1 MARSWKSRRF
11 LSVIL
16 AVALFF
22 CVAAPVSAT
31 EPEKAEETGTADFVA
46 AAEGEIGGYALSP
59 DFSALVFSSI
69 LPRAEA
75 DASCTWNERT
85 QVASCIPTYD
95 LSGSLNGCVL
105 NLQTDGAATG
115 YMVYS
120 FSGAEA
126 CLVQFGYDGVY
137 CVQGEVLKAPQA
149 GEKVL
154 FVGLDTYLKE
164 KNGNYYDLSSG
175 TALQKAQLAEAR
187 LQMAESAMRT
197 AELGENPA
205 ALRAARSAGQTR
217 QVVYEAVDVKNLW
230 YPDFVPFT
238 RYSIAQDDYHCAPI
252 AAMNLM
258 KYWKTK
264 RGINNL
270 YVAGQERAEFLL
282 ISYYMGTDWDGTNH
296 WEAYTGFQQY
306 LTKKGKP
313 AASSCYYQQYADW
326 NWMTNM
332 VQNSRPFVFIAN
344 LVYYTNSAGKT
355 YPDGKIHSFLGTGY
369 QECSDGDYIRVCDGY
384 STNLSNFY
392 NWGWTDRD
400 FKGMWYYAWG

>member
-164 KNGNYYDLSSG
+164 KNGNYYDLASG

-238 RYSIAQDDYHCAPI
+238 MNQFSYYDKHCTPVAGLN
-252 AAMNLM
+252 ML
-258 KYWKTK
+258 KYWQTK
-264 RGINNL
+264 RGVSGL
-270 YVAGQERAEFLL
+270 YS
-282 ISYYMGTDWDGTNH
+282 SYYAQSFAQLRTEMGTTDTGGTNFRK
-296 WEAYTGFQQY
+296 GFDGMGSY
-306 LTKKGKP
+306 IRKYASTKSLGDDYEV
-313 AASSCYYQQYADW
+313 STDW
-326 NWMTNM
+326 NWLTHNLSCNFPL
-332 VQNSRPFVFIAN
+332 VFNSLLAHYN
-344 LVYYTNSAGKT
+344 GS
-355 YPDGKIHSFLGTGY
+355 PDGHSFLALGY
-369 QECSDGDYIRVCDGY
+369 QRCSDGNYVRVCTGWDTG
-384 STNLSNFY
+384 LSHFY
-392 NWGWTDRD
+392 YWPWAYTD
-400 FKGMWYYAWG
+400 FNSMWYYRWE

>member
-137 CVQGEVLKAPQA
+137 CVQGEVLGAA
-149 GEKVL
+149 G
-154 FVGLDTYLKE
+154 
-164 KNGNYYDLSSG
+164 
-175 TALQKAQLAEAR
+175 
-187 LQMAESAMRT
+187 
-197 AELGENPA
+197 
-205 ALRAARSAGQTR
+205 
-217 QVVYEAVDVKNLW
+217 W
-230 YPDFVPFT
+230 
-238 RYSIAQDDYHCAPI
+238 
-252 AAMNLM
+252 
-258 KYWKTK
+258 
-264 RGINNL
+264 
-270 YVAGQERAEFLL
+270 
-282 ISYYMGTDWDGTNH
+282 
-296 WEAYTGFQQY
+296 
-306 LTKKGKP
+306 
-313 AASSCYYQQYADW
+313 
-326 NWMTNM
+326 
-332 VQNSRPFVFIAN
+332 
-344 LVYYTNSAGKT
+344 
-355 YPDGKIHSFLGTGY
+355 
-369 QECSDGDYIRVCDGY
+369 
-384 STNLSNFY
+384 
-392 NWGWTDRD
+392 
-400 FKGMWYYAWG
+400 

>member
-22 CVAAPVSAT
+22 CVTAPVSAT

-95 LSGSLNGCVL
+95 L
-105 NLQTDGAATG
+105 A
-115 YMVYS
+115 
-120 FSGAEA
+120 
-126 CLVQFGYDGVY
+126 
-137 CVQGEVLKAPQA
+137 
-149 GEKVL
+149 
-154 FVGLDTYLKE
+154 
-164 KNGNYYDLSSG
+164 SG

-238 RYSIAQDDYHCAPI
+238 MNQFSYYDKHCTPVAGLN
-252 AAMNLM
+252 ML
-258 KYWKTK
+258 KYWQTK
-264 RGINNL
+264 RGVNGL
-270 YVAGQERAEFLL
+270 YS
-282 ISYYMGTDWDGTNH
+282 SYYAQSFAQLRTEMGTTDTGGTNFRK
-296 WEAYTGFQQY
+296 GFDGMGSY
-306 LTKKGKP
+306 IRKYASTKSLGDDYEV
-313 AASSCYYQQYADW
+313 STDW
-326 NWMTNM
+326 NWLTHNLSCNFPL
-332 VQNSRPFVFIAN
+332 VFNSLLAHYN
-344 LVYYTNSAGKT
+344 GS
-355 YPDGKIHSFLGTGY
+355 PDGHSFLALGY
-369 QECSDGDYIRVCDGY
+369 QRCSDGNYVRVCTGWDTG
-384 STNLSNFY
+384 LSHFY
-392 NWGWTDRD
+392 YWPWAYTD
-400 FKGMWYYAWG
+400 FNSMWYYRWE